1 LEGGAEVDILD
12 GGDGNDQ
19 LKGGAGVDVYQLH
32 SNYGSDVI
40 TDSDG
45 QGIVLIND
53 VALNS
58 GTYQFQDIY
67 KNTPTNTLV
76 TKVNG
81 GNTLIISQVE
91 PTNSTP
97 NRIIINNWSET
108 NNLNISLTGSA
119 PTPTGNVMNGDFK
132 KDIETNGTPDTADD
146 TYKISTVN
154 GISNYQYGVAEANAK
169 DLMNGTAG
177 NDVMD
182 GKSGDDYLNGKDGN
196 DYIQGGV
203 GGDYIQGGMGK
214 DTLNGGAGDDYIY
227 GSSDMDIDMPND
239 VNFTKP
245 VNEWSHP
252 QATGF
257 NWTTGYDNGDV
268 YSNGTPDGYTRPTPR
283 NRLADDQSSFIDGG
297 AGNDF
302 IAAGTGA
309 DYVHGGADMDV
320 IYGMDKD
327 DILFGDGGNDVIFG
341 DGDENTNGYSVVW
354 TTANNHGNDIV
365 DGGDGDDILYGQ
377 GGNDIIFGGNNND
390 KIWGDGGSDL
400 NVFGGNFGDDYI
412 VGGRGNDELHGGE
425 GNDIIYGDD
434 PSTNEV
440 GDDVIYGGKGADTLI
455 GGGGFDTY
463 HVDKNDTIIDIA
475 NVSSASTGKVLFDGL
490 KLTGGYRTPNK
501 TDYTNGAGIFYNLTG
516 TVLQVYGARGNLT
529 INNFANHDLG
539 IHLEEVN
546 TPPAPPTPDVLGSGA
561 VSNLADAAITSTTLN
576 NLLTQ
581 FTVGERTEQVAMI
594 TQLVDAWAD
603 TGGMAESYDD
613 RINGMGVSY
622 PTTMQEFVP
631 YVARYMAF
639 GTVVRTYVPDRNP
652 LGYLEAEA
660 RRDLNNSDLTSSFR
674 QLIAAWNQK
683 IHILESFSG
692 KYFLGLPAQQP
703 EPNFNIVANTGGG
716 GNNTISYV
724 LDYPIGISYE
734 QAQLDQYQKDYD
746 SIVSSTYQS
755 LLLQTRFKPV
765 LNLLDFVGDN
775 HQLDFTRVNAY
786 FDGLL
791 LQDATV
797 GVLELIDFNFATDA
811 MFKDTAWQGWVRLG
825 GLLDNVTLTP
835 EVLSAIKLNGGAIV
849 AETFENIGTPEHD
862 HVKFYDELSN
872 NIYGSDNEDVLFGLA
887 GNDNIFGSA
896 GSDILLGGA
905 GEDNLNGG
913 EGNDTLMG
921 GTGNDSMDGGNG
933 SDTFVVGIGDGADII
948 SDYGYTGD
956 PAIDSAAIDVV
967 QLGIKSTDITALL
980 RVGENLVIQSGTGD
994 QLTIAYQMNQT
1005 YHDYYGY
1012 GVEQLQFSDGV
1023 TWTQADITARAVTIG
1038 NALDDSIT
1046 GLDGTTNRING
1057 FDGND
1062 YLSGGNQEDAIDGGL
1077 GNDTLIGNAGNDSLL
1092 GGEGDDIL
1100 NGGEGNDTLVGGTG
1114 NDNIEGGIGND
1125 TFVIGVGAGA
1135 DTISDYGYTGDPAID
1150 SATVDVV
1157 QLAIKSTDITALLR
1171 VGDDLVIQSG
1181 AGDQLTIK
1189 YQLSAYH
1196 DYYGYGVEQ
1205 LQFSDGVT
1213 WTHADITARAVT
1225 IGNAL
1230 DDSITGL
1237 DGTTNRINGFDG
1249 NDYFSGGDQAD
1260 TIDGGL
1266 GNDNIFG
1273 NAGSDILLG
1282 GAGEDNLHGG
1292 EGNDA
1297 LMGGTGN
1304 DSMDGGNGSDTFVV
1318 GIGDG
1323 ADIISDY
1330 GYTGDPAI
1338 DSATVD
1344 VLQLAIKSTDITAL
1358 LRDGDN
1364 LVIQSGTGDQ
1374 VTIIFQLSD
1383 YHDYYGYGV
1392 EQLQFSDGV
1401 TWTHADILARV
1412 MTYGTTADDNI
1423 SGLSNAGNRINGFD
1437 GNDLL
1442 TGGNVEDM
1450 LDGGSGDDTLSGR
1463 EGDDTLVGGV
1473 GNDVMD
1479 GGNGNDTFV
1488 IGAGAGIDTVSD
1500 YGADTDT
1507 DVVQLAIKSTD
1518 ITAFLRD
1525 GENLI
1530 IQSGTSDQ
1538 LTIAYQLSTYHDYY
1552 GYGVE
1557 QLQFSD
1563 GVTWTQAD
1571 ILSRVITNGSM
1582 ADDNISG
1589 LSNAGNRI
1597 NGFDGND
1604 YLYGGNQAD
1613 VIDGGTGDDTLNG
1626 GEGND
1631 TLVGGVGNDVMDGGS
1646 GSDTYVI
1653 GIGDGVDTIT
1663 DTGYT
1668 GDAII
1673 DSATVDVVQLAIKST
1688 DITALLR
1695 VGDDLV
1701 IQSGAG
1707 DQLTITYQLG
1717 YYHDAYGY
1725 GIEQLQFSDGVTWT
1739 QADIIAN
1746 VATYGTTGDDNL
1758 GGMSSSNNRMYG
1770 LEGNDYLYGG
1780 NLNDIIDGGAGD
1792 DTLNG
1797 YEGNDILIGGAGND
1811 ALNDSVGSNLF
1822 DGGAGDDVIYAST
1835 WNELLIGGKGF
1846 DTITTSTGYDVISF
1860 NKGDGQDIVES
1871 STGADDTISLGGEF
1885 AYSDLSLNKSDNNLI
1900 IKLGATDQITLK
1912 HWYADSSYR
1921 SVVNLQVIAEEVT
1934 GFTLG
1939 GADTLRNNKVETFN
1953 FANLVSQFDAD
1964 VETNAA
1970 NASNW
1975 QLTDARL
1982 TAHLQSGSDT
1992 AAIGGDLAYQYGRNG
2007 NLTGVGLLA
2016 AQNVINATSFGQ
2028 TAQTLNNPSVWSAEV
2043 VKLG

>member
-1 LEGGAEVDILD
+1 MSTYDPIEITRLYVFGTDAPSLDDYNLHIRPNDAEPPPKEYNMIHYMTSGAGRYAYPSIFGAVQKFFASNVADGQYTLAQIQLAIGEQFTTGDNSDVRVEISQYGTDPFSADYAERAYIFGSTWFNLDLTNASFKVVNGQKTIENMVVTASDDNFDFDSANPLATIVNNLFNEPTLDPYNLARGPSIPDGKAVKFHYTGPGIVYAAYSESMYSLDQTVDDSVSIKSQLSHYLMDLSALTNPIIIANLTMYFQQLLDDQFLSYVYDNKKIIYGTPESDELEPGDRELSLDSYEGYMIVGGAGNDTITGGERDDHLLGGDGQDILIGNAGNDELEGGAEVDILD

-933 SDTFVVGIGDGADII
+933 SDTF
-948 SDYGYTGD
+948 
-956 PAIDSAAIDVV
+956 
-967 QLGIKSTDITALL
+967 L
-980 RVGENLVIQSGTGD
+980 
-994 QLTIAYQMNQT
+994 
-1005 YHDYYGY
+1005 
-1012 GVEQLQFSDGV
+1012 
-1023 TWTQADITARAVTIG
+1023 
-1038 NALDDSIT
+1038 
-1046 GLDGTTNRING
+1046 
-1057 FDGND
+1057 
-1062 YLSGGNQEDAIDGGL
+1062 
-1077 GNDTLIGNAGNDSLL
+1077 
-1092 GGEGDDIL
+1092 
-1100 NGGEGNDTLVGGTG
+1100 
-1114 NDNIEGGIGND
+1114 
-1125 TFVIGVGAGA
+1125 
-1135 DTISDYGYTGDPAID
+1135 
-1150 SATVDVV
+1150 
-1157 QLAIKSTDITALLR
+1157 
-1171 VGDDLVIQSG
+1171 
-1181 AGDQLTIK
+1181 
-1189 YQLSAYH
+1189 
-1196 DYYGYGVEQ
+1196 
-1205 LQFSDGVT
+1205 
-1213 WTHADITARAVT
+1213 
-1225 IGNAL
+1225 
-1230 DDSITGL
+1230 
-1237 DGTTNRINGFDG
+1237 
-1249 NDYFSGGDQAD
+1249 
-1260 TIDGGL
+1260 
-1266 GNDNIFG
+1266 
-1273 NAGSDILLG
+1273 
-1282 GAGEDNLHGG
+1282 
-1292 EGNDA
+1292 
-1297 LMGGTGN
+1297 
-1304 DSMDGGNGSDTFVV
+1304 V